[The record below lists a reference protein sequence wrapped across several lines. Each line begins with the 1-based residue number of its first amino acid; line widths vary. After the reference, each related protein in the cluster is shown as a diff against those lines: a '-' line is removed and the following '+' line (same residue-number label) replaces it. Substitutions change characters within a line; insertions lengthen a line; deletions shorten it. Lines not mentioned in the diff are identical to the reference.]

1 MEQTAAKRG
10 YLYED
15 FRLFHLK
22 DASME
27 PVGWHY
33 HSFHKILVFLSGHAG
48 YAIEGKS
55 YALEPGDLVLVPKG
69 CIHRPEVSGSAAYE
83 RIILYISPA
92 FLQRAAMNCN
102 LEACFS
108 QAKQDYSYV
117 LRPAGQTNRLV
128 QLLTQLE
135 GAMAEGGFG
144 AALLCQTLLLQF
156 LIHLTKDTA
165 SHQLRYVTMANCDEK
180 IVSILKYLNLHLTQ
194 RLSIDSLASQ
204 FYMSKYY
211 MMRKFKAETG
221 YTIHAY
227 LNEKRLLLAK
237 EQIAA
242 GKNPSEIWE
251 KCGFGD
257 YSTFFRAYKKQFGV
271 SPNAKETEGGTS
283 IPAQPID

>member
-1 MEQTAAKRG
+1 
-10 YLYED
+10 
-15 FRLFHLK
+15 
-22 DASME
+22 
-27 PVGWHY
+27 
-33 HSFHKILVFLSGHAG
+33 
-48 YAIEGKS
+48 
-55 YALEPGDLVLVPKG
+55 
-69 CIHRPEVSGSAAYE
+69 
-83 RIILYISPA
+83 
-92 FLQRAAMNCN
+92 
-102 LEACFS
+102 
-108 QAKQDYSYV
+108 
-117 LRPAGQTNRLV
+117 
-128 QLLTQLE
+128 
-135 GAMAEGGFG
+135 MAEGGFG

-242 GKNPSEIWE
+242 GKNPREIWE

-271 SPNAKETEGGTS
+271 SPNAKETEGGAS

>member
-1 MEQTAAKRG
+1 M
-10 YLYED
+10 
-15 FRLFHLK
+15 
-22 DASME
+22 
-27 PVGWHY
+27 V
-33 HSFHKILVFLSGHAG
+33 
-48 YAIEGKS
+48 
-55 YALEPGDLVLVPKG
+55 
-69 CIHRPEVSGSAAYE
+69 
-83 RIILYISPA
+83 
-92 FLQRAAMNCN
+92 
-102 LEACFS
+102 
-108 QAKQDYSYV
+108 
-117 LRPAGQTNRLV
+117 
-128 QLLTQLE
+128 
-135 GAMAEGGFG
+135 
-144 AALLCQTLLLQF
+144 
-156 LIHLTKDTA
+156 
-165 SHQLRYVTMANCDEK
+165 
-180 IVSILKYLNLHLTQ
+180 KYLNLHLTQ

-271 SPNAKETEGGTS
+271 SPNAKETEGGAS